1 MNKERA
7 KINNSKSDILRYNT
21 PDVRIDSW
29 QLCNSEI
36 KEINST
42 VHLGMTRNT
51 NESIDIDKIIQTGR
65 QTLYS
70 LFGAGLHARNG

>member
-1 MNKERA
+1 
-7 KINNSKSDILRYNT
+7 
-21 PDVRIDSW
+21 
-29 QLCNSEI
+29 
-36 KEINST
+36 
-42 VHLGMTRNT
+42 MTRNT